1 MLEGPKGVVHALAF
15 SPDGKLLAAGD
26 VRCFVSP
33 SYVPVWY
40 HFELIILF
48 SPLERSFSTTLRR
61 RKYVFHTPSHINRNY
76 MRPYNRLIKT
86 TNHIPFSFRLL
97 EHRQLSPGG
106 RTTHPEST
114 PSHSRPLART
124 SPPRRSMRRY
134 TSGLSPSPCKA

>member
-48 SPLERSFSTTLRR
+48 SPLERSFSTTSRR
-61 RKYVFHTPSHINRNY
+61 RKYVFLTPPQNKSQY
-76 MRPYNRLIKT
+76 YATIK
-86 TNHIPFSFRLL
+86 
-97 EHRQLSPGG
+97 
-106 RTTHPEST
+106 ST
-114 PSHSRPLART
+114 F
-124 SPPRRSMRRY
+124 
-134 TSGLSPSPCKA
+134 KNN